1 MDVALESCHF
11 QITNGKIETY
21 PTAAIKTKKPSPIVQ
36 IYFALQRARPAYF
49 LSEFCPDT
57 IFKLLMNL
65 STVFYIIIYFFE
77 YYNIYLASITIFENR
92 IVGWVISFVTFCSRW
107 LFRIKRSN
115 PFATFI
121 KEIFDINGN

>member
-1 MDVALESCHF
+1 VDEALESCHF
-11 QITNGKIETY
+11 QITNGKIET
-21 PTAAIKTKKPSPIVQ
+21 AIKTKKPSPIAQ

-77 YYNIYLASITIFENR
+77 YYNIYSASITIFENK
-92 IVGWVISFVTFCSRW
+92 IVRQEISFVAF
-107 LFRIKRSN
+107 L
-115 PFATFI
+115 
-121 KEIFDINGN
+121 